1 MRKCGRPKT
10 TSQKFPSKEVIICS
24 LLQRLS
30 LLSII
35 SEFFKRLTCYQGLVT
50 LSTDAVK
57 TSLMRSA
64 ELAWREQKKVWYY
77 KINIYRSSTERRPI
91 SMRMS
96 GLGEPLVSELDC
108 IVKGQGRWPGILK
121 TR

>member
-1 MRKCGRPKT
+1 
-10 TSQKFPSKEVIICS
+10 
-24 LLQRLS
+24 
-30 LLSII
+30 
-35 SEFFKRLTCYQGLVT
+35 
-50 LSTDAVK
+50 
-57 TSLMRSA
+57 MRSA